1 MGKLNWKLFYVLIL
15 SLLVVLSSLV
25 MTACADTSTTHTT
38 SAAQPVQTASAVPTT
53 LSTPSA
59 QSTQTTPVSQS
70 QKQLKIGVAVPFQ
83 MPEGIEIKKW
93 MDLFAKLKNEDGG
106 WKIGNDTYQV
116 QMIVEDSGFFDA
128 AKSRSA
134 VEKLVLQDN
143 VKYLVSDWGDIAAQ
157 TATITEP
164 NKVLKIGMDF
174 TDSTVAPKYNY
185 MIRGSGTYFG
195 QAMNYILQK
204 DAAAKGVKTY
214 QVVGSDDMQAKVGI
228 QQITLTAKLAGLE
241 CLTPL
246 IFTPDTVD
254 FGPLATK
261 IKNLNPQAVDLGAVT
276 LANRLNLMS
285 SLLDAGYKGVI
296 MPGQLTQDAVNNMVK
311 KIGKEPV
318 EGMETGCFDPRGIIK
333 DPAILSLIDSYIK
346 EYGTFQTDGCR
357 WVTPWFLFEDAVN
370 HTQSVDVDVLVRYLQ
385 SSKSAMQ
392 TLTGYCQLLAR
403 PDLQNLKTIDS
414 AVGTFIGTIQDGKIV
429 ASTIVSV
436 KDQYLVSI
444 KAYGLADVYQKYW
457 EQNGKPQFPEEPSLL
472 DFTDVAK

>member
-1 MGKLNWKLFYVLIL
+1 MGKLNWTLFYVLIL
-15 SLLVVLSSLV
+15 SLLVVLSLLAA
-25 MTACADTSTTHTT
+25 TACSDKGTTTLTTSTTQPTQT
-38 SAAQPVQTASAVPTT
+38 AQPSQI
-53 LSTPSA
+53 
-59 QSTQTTPVSQS
+59 TQTTPVLQP
-70 QKQLKIGVAVPFQ
+70 QKLLKIGVVVPFQ

-116 QMIVEDSGFFDA
+116 QMIIEDSGFFDA

-174 TDSTVAPKYNY
+174 TDATVAPKYNY

-311 KIGKEPV
+311 KIGKEPI
-318 EGMETGCFDPRGIIK
+318 EGMKTGCFDPRGIIK

-370 HTQSVDVDVLVRYLQ
+370 NTQSVDVDVLVRYLQ
-385 SSKSAMQ
+385 SSKSATQ

-429 ASTIVSV
+429 TSTIVSV

-472 DFTDVAK
+472 DFADVAK